1 MLTQRYGFNLKRV
14 IFIAA
19 VGLILISL
27 AWLYFIESHGNG
39 VLTNE
44 ITLLE
49 KAGDQ
54 CVGISERAV
63 AGMVPVVEFQKLELI
78 SRQVNVLRRCMKD
91 HGFYESLVWQKYAK
105 PLAELKASK
114 DRISVDEALE
124 SIRRTDMLIF
134 KPENQQVQYWARLN

>member
-1 MLTQRYGFNLKRV
+1 MKRV

-19 VGLILISL
+19 VVLTLISL
-27 AWLYFIESHGNG
+27 AWLYFTESHGNG

-49 KAGDQ
+49 KTGDQ

-78 SRQVNVLRRCMKD
+78 SRQANVLRLCMKD
-91 HGFYESLVWQKYAK
+91 HGFHESLVWQKYAE
-105 PLAELKASK
+105 PLANLKASK
-114 DRISVDEALE
+114 ERVSVYEALE

-134 KPENQQVQYWARLN
+134 KPKNQQPQYWARLN